1 MLQIVFHV
9 VAVVFSLLLFFK
21 KKSSHNLWKYYWKGW
36 KFLAQTNGHLL
47 VQSQQWKQQ
56 NRVWN
61 QWSQWCYSGVIIINF
76 EQISY
81 TLFWCL
87 LCCFEQV
94 NTFTI
99 LDVFGI
105 SKFFHYRAAS
115 EQTFKLLTHFMP
127 LISFCTPE
135 NIRKLE
141 VLWCFRGIY
150 KETSSMKW
158 VKFSRH
164 VFLLKMKNSSNMAWY
179 FEKTKFVIPK
189 FSVHSSLF
197 E

>member
-1 MLQIVFHV
+1 MGIYLFKVNNGNNRTECEISEVNDV
-9 VAVVFSLLLFFK
+9 ILVSLLLTLSRF
-21 KKSSHNLWKYYWKGW
+21 H
-36 KFLAQTNGHLL
+36 TH
-47 VQSQQWKQQ
+47 
-56 NRVWN
+56 
-61 QWSQWCYSGVIIINF
+61 CSGVCF
-76 EQISY
+76 VD
-81 TLFWCL
+81 
-87 LCCFEQV
+87 FEQV

-105 SKFFHYRAAS
+105 SKFFRYRAVS